1 MIIRY
6 RGGNKGV
13 AEYLENG
20 KKADREYTRD
30 ELDYRH
36 IIDGDLQT
44 TDKVINSIV
53 NKGQERYLHITLSFA
68 ESNVSKEMLK
78 AITDDYKK
86 LFLNAF
92 HDDEH
97 AFYAEAHLPKIKNLI
112 DNKTGELVERKPHI
126 HIVIPRTN
134 LVTGKSLNPA
144 GDITRSK
151 TQEQLDSIQEH
162 INNKYNLIS
171 PKDAVRV
178 SDQNYANVLSRVKG
192 DLFRERN
199 NDAKREIF
207 TKLTNDNIKSVDEFS
222 KLLTNYGEVKIR
234 NEGKSTEYYAVK
246 FDGDSKFTN
255 LKNPLFSRSFI
266 ENRQLPL
273 VKPTPAQIERN
284 LNNWLDKTSHE
295 IKHIFPKSEMLRNE
309 YKSLNDTDRMAFLL
323 KRITDY
329 DKQYKLNQQSSE
341 RARGRTTS
349 NKFSSQSIT
358 RLDRIKTRVG
368 LSHLPQR
375 GLVRGVSGRGKPPES
390 LSILSNNEQYN
401 LAERVETR
409 QHSDENVRRDYDR
422 RLTERGIKTIE
433 ISTSLHESLYQKL
446 NADAERN
453 EINTMAY
460 IRHDLDPERFLSAA
474 SRQFNIKAEDHAVS
488 IAKDGSPRFSVDKR
502 NLNASDFLT
511 KYLNLSWKDAKEFL
525 VKTFS
530 QQLDSKPYEK
540 IKVVYKLNT
549 LQANNRFVS
558 LNNSNESL
566 EKMIRV
572 EKRNMYNELREM
584 RKQIFSIPKENR
596 EVAKGVLVYKKLTTL
611 ERLNEMSA
619 QGRDFISQ
627 YHREWN
633 EDKNS
638 MKALDKL
645 KTYLNHE
652 DENGVSAAEKDFSLS
667 KAVEAQR
674 RLQELQNNNKRLKDL
689 VMDKRDNQ
697 IIYRDQTTENPVF
710 TDKGDFVVS
719 GKNPSKEEIGVML
732 EYSQEKFGGVLKLT
746 GSDEFKKQC
755 AQIAAEKDMN
765 LILRPAEYQQIMLE
779 TKNELAASRE
789 QQPDNT
795 AEQTVSLADTEQTMS
810 QAKVD
815 QPEQTVSEA
824 QQPQSETK
832 EIYLVSSTIAQNENE
847 GFIFHSKDEAFDYYN
862 SQKSHEAER
871 FESGKSDTYENTLVV
886 SKTVPVQELDQY
898 ENGQQGEFSQPY
910 EVIADSF
917 KDYDQSERG
926 QAYKD
931 YVYGA
936 DEPTNYVYF
945 VKFDNAQLDAD
956 PTGFAHLKHAADWRE
971 VNSNLHDVKK
981 QDAVIYRVDEKIAD
995 QKGLSA
1001 AMSDAERVPR
1011 HEVEKVQ
1018 GREVSEQDGQILDAI
1033 DRYQVKAQSEGVEFN
1048 REEAEG
1054 ELLNRDLTL
1063 DVAEERLDRQYT
1075 IDKTEKEQNQEQER

>member
-6 RGGNKGV
+6 GGGNNGI

-20 KKADREYTRD
+20 RKAEREYTRD
-30 ELDYRH
+30 ELDHRY
-36 IIDGDLQT
+36 ILDGDLQT
-44 TDKVINSIV
+44 TNKVIQSIDD
-53 NKGQERYLHITLSFA
+53 KGQERYLHITLSFA
-68 ESNVSKEMLK
+68 EKEVSNETLK
-78 AITDDYKK
+78 SVTEDYKK
-86 LFLNAF
+86 LFMNAF

-97 AFYAEAHLPKIKNLI
+97 AFYAEAHLPKIKNLV

-134 LVTGKSLNPA
+134 LVTGKSLNPG

-162 INNKYNLIS
+162 INNKYGLIS

-178 SDQNYANVLSRVKG
+178 SDENYANVLSRVKG
-192 DLFRERN
+192 DLYRERN
-199 NDAKREIF
+199 NDTKREIF
-207 TKLTNDNIKSVDEFS
+207 SKLTSQNVTSADDFHN
-222 KLLTNYGEVKIR
+222 LLKNYGDVKIR
-234 NEGKSTEYYAVK
+234 NEGKSTEYFAVK
-246 FDGDSKFTN
+246 FEGDSKFTN
-255 LKNPLFSRSFI
+255 LKNPLFSRAFI

-284 LNNWLDKTSHE
+284 LNTWLDKTSHE
-295 IKHIFPKSEMLRNE
+295 IKHIFPKSEKLRNE
-309 YKSLNDTDRMAFLL
+309 YKSLNASDKAAFL
-323 KRITDY
+323 KNRINDY
-329 DKQYKLNQQSSE
+329 DNKYKLDQKSVG
-341 RARGRTTS
+341 RTRGRTDR
-349 NKFSSQSIT
+349 NKSSTQTVT
-358 RLDRIKTRVG
+358 RFNRTEKRIG
-368 LSHLPQR
+368 LSRMPQR
-375 GLVRGVSGRGKPPES
+375 GLVRGISGRGQPPS
-390 LSILSNNEQYN
+390 AHPALSDIQQHN
-401 LAERVETR
+401 LAERVQAG
-409 QHSDENVRRDYDR
+409 QHSGQKMRRELDR
-422 RLTERGIKTIE
+422 RLTERGIKSVE
-433 ISTSLHESLYQKL
+433 LSSVLHESLYQKL

-453 EINTMAY
+453 EINTMAD
-460 IRHDLDPERFLSAA
+460 IRRDIDPERFLSAA

-488 IAKDGSPRFSVDKR
+488 KAKDGSPRFAVDKR

-511 KYLNLSWKDAKEFL
+511 KYLNLSWKDAKDFL
-525 VKTFS
+525 VKTYS
-530 QQLDSKPYEK
+530 QQLENKPFEK
-540 IKVVYKLNT
+540 TKLVSKLNSS
-549 LQANNRFVS
+549 QSKERFSS
-558 LNNSNESL
+558 LKESNKSL
-566 EKMIRV
+566 RDVIRI

-584 RKQIFSIPKENR
+584 KKQIFSIPKENR

-627 YHREWN
+627 YHKEWN

-652 DENGVSAAEKDFSLS
+652 DENGISAAEKDFSLS

-779 TKNELAASRE
+779 TKNELATSRE
-789 QQPDNT
+789 QQADNA

-898 ENGQQGEFSQPY
+898 ENGQQGEFSKPY
-910 EVIADSF
+910 KVIADSA
-917 KDYDQSERG
+917 KDYDQSQRG

-931 YVYGA
+931 YVQGVN
-936 DEPTNYVYF
+936 EPINYVYF

-956 PTGFAHLKHAADWRE
+956 PTGFAHLKHASDWRE

-995 QKGLSA
+995 QKGLAA

-1033 DRYQVKAQSEGVEFN
+1033 DRYQVRAQSEGVEFN

-1063 DVAEERLDRQYT
+1063 DVAEERLERQYT

>member
-6 RGGNKGV
+6 GGGNNGI

-20 KKADREYTRD
+20 RKAEREYTRD
-30 ELDYRH
+30 ELDHRY
-36 IIDGDLQT
+36 ILDGDLQT
-44 TDKVINSIV
+44 TNKVIQSIDD
-53 NKGQERYLHITLSFA
+53 KGQERYLHITLSFA
-68 ESNVSKEMLK
+68 EKEVSSETLK
-78 AITDDYKK
+78 SVTEDYKK
-86 LFLNAF
+86 LFMNAF

-97 AFYAEAHLPKIKNLI
+97 AFYAEAHLPKIKNLV

-134 LVTGKSLNPA
+134 LVTGKSLNPG

-151 TQEQLDSIQEH
+151 TQEQLDAIQEH
-162 INNKYNLIS
+162 INNKYGLIS

-178 SDQNYANVLSRVKG
+178 SDENYANVLSRVKG

-199 NDAKREIF
+199 NDTKREIF
-207 TKLTNDNIKSVDEFS
+207 TKLTSQNVTSISEFHN
-222 KLLTNYGEVKIR
+222 LLKNYGDVKIR
-234 NEGKSTEYYAVK
+234 NEGKPTEYFAVK
-246 FDGDSKFTN
+246 FEGDAKFTN
-255 LKNPLFSRSFI
+255 LKNPLFSRTFI

-284 LNNWLDKTSHE
+284 LNTWLDQTSHE
-295 IKHIFPKSEMLRNE
+295 IKHIYPKSEKIRNE
-309 YKSLNDTDRMAFLL
+309 YKSLSSSDKAEFL
-323 KRITDY
+323 KNRINDY
-329 DKQYKLNQQSSE
+329 DKKYKLDQKNIG
-341 RARGRTTS
+341 RTRGRADR
-349 NKFSSQSIT
+349 NKSSTQTVT
-358 RLDRIKTRVG
+358 RFNRTEKRIG
-368 LSHLPQR
+368 LSRVPQR
-375 GLVRGVSGRGKPPES
+375 SLVRGIPGRGQPPS
-390 LSILSNNEQYN
+390 AHPALSDIQQHN
-401 LAERVETR
+401 LAERVQAG
-409 QHSDENVRRDYDR
+409 QHSGQKMRRELDR
-422 RLTERGIKTIE
+422 RLTERGIKTVE
-433 ISTSLHESLYQKL
+433 LSSVLHESLYQKL
-446 NADAERN
+446 NADAEKN
-453 EINTMAY
+453 EIHTMAD
-460 IRHDLDPERFLSAA
+460 IRRDIDPERFLSAA

-488 IAKDGSPRFSVDKR
+488 IAKDGSPRFAVDKR

-511 KYLNLSWKDAKEFL
+511 KYLNLSWRDAKEFL
-525 VKTFS
+525 IKTYS
-530 QQLDSKPYEK
+530 QQLENNPFEK
-540 IKVVYKLNT
+540 VKLVSKLNT
-549 LQANNRFVS
+549 SQLKERFIS
-558 LNNSNESL
+558 LKESNNSL
-566 EKMIRV
+566 RDIIRV

-596 EVAKGVLVYKKLTTL
+596 DVAKGVLVYKKLTTL
-611 ERLNEMSA
+611 ERLNEMSS

-645 KTYLNHE
+645 KTYLNNE
-652 DENGVSAAEKDFSLS
+652 DENGISAAEKDFSLA

-674 RLQELQNNNKRLKDL
+674 RLQELQNNNARLKDL

-697 IIYRDQTTENPVF
+697 IIYRDKVTENPVF

-765 LILRPAEYQQIMLE
+765 LILRPAEYQKIMLE
-779 TKNELAASRE
+779 TKSELAASHE
-789 QQPDNT
+789 QQSVNT
-795 AEQTVSLADTEQTMS
+795 AEQTLNQTDAEQTIT

-815 QPEQTVSEA
+815 EPVSE
-824 QQPQSETK
+824 SHETESAVK
-832 EIYLVSSTIAQNENE
+832 EIYLVSSTLAQNENE
-847 GFIFHSKDEAFDYYN
+847 GFVFHSKEEAFAYYE
-862 SQKSHEAER
+862 SQKPAEIER
-871 FESGKSDTYENTLVV
+871 FESGLSDTYDNTLVV
-886 SKTVPVQELDQY
+886 AKTVPVQELNQY
-898 ENGQQGEFSQPY
+898 ENGQQGEFSKPY
-910 EVIADSF
+910 EVIADSA
-917 KDYDQSERG
+917 KDYDQSQRG

-931 YVYGA
+931 YVQGVN
-936 DEPTNYVYF
+936 EPINYVYF

-956 PTGFAHLKHAADWRE
+956 PTGFAHLKHASDWRE

-995 QKGLSA
+995 QKGLAA

-1011 HEVEKVQ
+1011 HDVEKVQ

-1063 DVAEERLDRQYT
+1063 DVAEERLERQYT